1 METHKHRKMSSY
13 IVGLAIGFASS
24 LYLGYIDEGK
34 YSFEFLTDA
43 GNWIAVGMYTALL
56 SGIYLLII
64 AGLMKLMR
72 LHRNSKQNRMAH

>member
-1 METHKHRKMSSY
+1 MEKQKHRRLSSY
-13 IVGLAIGFASS
+13 IVGLAIGFVSS

-64 AGLMKLMR
+64 AGLTKLMR
-72 LHRNSKQNRMAH
+72 LHRNSKRNRMAH